1 MTLAQY
7 WDGRAEVGLM
17 GPEEA
22 PRGPFKL
29 LSGWDDDVS
38 PLKFAAVREAVVDEG
53 QRSLLPIVMYE
64 ALAVGLDETPA
75 EYKKL
80 VKLLSDLAMSSLL
93 ECAVV
98 DGVGDLPASMA
109 PRFKTAA
116 KKWYRC
122 REERREAQ
130 MARRDDER
138 AARSRDLPARV
149 LDAETQLALF
159 GLRLLPRAVQKVL
172 VTAALTGAFGDVP
185 YPIVVGYP
193 ALLTDLACNFG
204 PDLAREYD
212 ARTRRLF
219 AGVRKGLPGTVT
231 LGAACDR
238 LLKLDTDVLGELQL
252 TLVVASK
259 GPVFSPTGRPQ
270 DVQGKYAFLE
280 RALGA
285 LPEVRD
291 MPQVDKELREAI
303 DSSAL
308 SPVLEAQRSRRVFLD
323 RWRRRAGELVYCE
336 GDACHV
342 ALLGEMLVELGIA
355 EPDDLLANLR
365 GGCPMSGPVGYE
377 SLYSPSL
384 GDPELSVA
392 ELIRRQP
399 DVLARVRRAVR
410 GESDSNREAIWA
422 SVQKEVDRGFMVEL
436 AEPPTNSVFLR
447 RFMVAQLKADQK
459 GWQTKLRACDD
470 GRMALVNKAV
480 HMATKVKLDT
490 VDVFVEV
497 ARQLAQQASGRFAG
511 AAFYS
516 VGLDHRDAYRQMKA
530 RNDVIC
536 RCVVAEG
543 PDGLLRF
550 FRLDRLSFGEAA
562 SVVHYNAFA
571 RVLARV
577 VRRGLS
583 LPLLQY
589 YDDFACPCR
598 LEDDLVLADTLELL
612 GGILR
617 TSFNDEKTSQGN
629 SFQHLGLIFSI
640 DGEGVHVS
648 LSEPRKEKLVFVLE
662 GVLARD
668 SLAPGE
674 AASLA
679 GKLGQL
685 QDFGTSNGISDIIMI
700 MLKTFGRP
708 GFGMHAKTSF

>member
-159 GLRLLPRAVQKVL
+159 GLRLLPRCLVPTHLELNNFQRKVEKMQDLAMPWVEVETPPSATRSGGFEHTVRAVQKVL
-172 VTAALTGAFGDVP
+172 VAAALTGAFGDVP

-270 DVQGKYAFLE
+270 VGGFRNQK
-280 RALGA
+280 
-285 LPEVRD
+285 
-291 MPQVDKELREAI
+291 
-303 DSSAL
+303 
-308 SPVLEAQRSRRVFLD
+308 
-323 RWRRRAGELVYCE
+323 RRRGV
-336 GDACHV
+336 D
-342 ALLGEMLVELGIA
+342 
-355 EPDDLLANLR
+355 
-365 GGCPMSGPVGYE
+365 SGP
-377 SLYSPSL
+377 
-384 GDPELSVA
+384 
-392 ELIRRQP
+392 
-399 DVLARVRRAVR
+399 ARKR
-410 GESDSNREAIWA
+410 
-422 SVQKEVDRGFMVEL
+422 
-436 AEPPTNSVFLR
+436 
-447 RFMVAQLKADQK
+447 
-459 GWQTKLRACDD
+459 
-470 GRMALVNKAV
+470 
-480 HMATKVKLDT
+480 
-490 VDVFVEV
+490 
-497 ARQLAQQASGRFAG
+497 
-511 AAFYS
+511 
-516 VGLDHRDAYRQMKA
+516 
-530 RNDVIC
+530 
-536 RCVVAEG
+536 
-543 PDGLLRF
+543 
-550 FRLDRLSFGEAA
+550 
-562 SVVHYNAFA
+562 
-571 RVLARV
+571 
-577 VRRGLS
+577 
-583 LPLLQY
+583 
-589 YDDFACPCR
+589 
-598 LEDDLVLADTLELL
+598 
-612 GGILR
+612 
-617 TSFNDEKTSQGN
+617 
-629 SFQHLGLIFSI
+629 
-640 DGEGVHVS
+640 
-648 LSEPRKEKLVFVLE
+648 
-662 GVLARD
+662 ARD
-668 SLAPGE
+668 DYKPSSTP
-674 AASLA
+674 A
-679 GKLGQL
+679 GGGK
-685 QDFGTSNGISDIIMI
+685 
-700 MLKTFGRP
+700 
-708 GFGMHAKTSF
+708 